1 VWALADVLDGEP
13 RVSKKAFIVGLAGPS
28 GTGKSTIAEY
38 VASHL
43 NGRTVSMERYSL
55 SANGLP
61 LEERARLNYDEPDVI
76 DVQLLEKDILKY
88 ISGRDIESPI
98 YDFANHLRV
107 LELREHIAAGSLL
120 IVEGIL
126 ALHFVELRSHYDL
139 SIYLEAPDEI
149 CFRRRQVRDITE
161 RQRSAELV
169 RWQYENTVVPATRLY
184 VEPSKRFADLVI
196 DTSRDLAIVE
206 KCVEE
211 AIEGR
216 RAHAATM

>member
-1 VWALADVLDGEP
+1 VY
-13 RVSKKAFIVGLAGPS
+13 KKAFIVGLAGPS

-196 DTSRDLAIVE
+196 DTTCDLAIVE
-206 KCVEE
+206 KRVEQ
-211 AIEGR
+211 AIERR

>member
-1 VWALADVLDGEP
+1 MP
-13 RVSKKAFIVGLAGPS
+13 KKAFVVGLGGAS
-28 GTGKSTIAEY
+28 GTGKSTAAKY

-43 NGRTVSMERYSL
+43 NGRALSMERYSL

-76 DVQLLEKDILKY
+76 DVKLMESDILKF
-88 ISGRDIESPI
+88 ISGRDIEAPI
-98 YDFANHLRV
+98 YDFTNHLRV
-107 LELREHIAAGSLL
+107 LELSEHIAAGSVL

-139 SIYLEAPDEI
+139 AIYLEAPEET

-169 RWQYENTVVPATRLY
+169 RWQYENTVLPATRLY
-184 VEPSKRFADLVI
+184 VQPSKRFADVVI
-196 DTSRDLAIVE
+196 DASADLATVE
-206 KCVEE
+206 KQVQD
-211 AIEGR
+211 AIEQR
-216 RAHAATM
+216 RTPATTV

>member
-1 VWALADVLDGEP
+1 VF
-13 RVSKKAFIVGLAGPS
+13 KKALIVGLAGPS
-28 GTGKSTIAEY
+28 GTGKSTVAKY

-76 DVQLLEKDILKY
+76 DVQLLEKDIVKY
-88 ISGRDIESPI
+88 ISGHDIESPI

-107 LELREHIAAGSLL
+107 HEFSEHIAAGPLL

-139 SIYLEAPDEI
+139 SIYLDAPVET

-184 VEPSKRFADLVI
+184 VHPSKRFADVVI
-196 DTSRDLAIVE
+196 DTSTELATVE
-206 KCVEE
+206 KRVEA
-211 AIEGR
+211 AIEQR
-216 RAHAATM
+216 RARAAAM

>member
-1 VWALADVLDGEP
+1 MCFHRELSVF
-13 RVSKKAFIVGLAGPS
+13 KKTFIVGLAGPS
-28 GTGKSTIAEY
+28 GTGKSTVAKY

-43 NGRTVSMERYSL
+43 SGRTVSMERYSL
-55 SANGLP
+55 SADGLP

-76 DVQLLEKDILKY
+76 DVKLMESDILKY
-88 ISGRDIESPI
+88 ISGRDIEAPV

-107 LELREHIAAGSLL
+107 LELSEHIAAGPLL

-126 ALHFVELRSHYDL
+126 ALHFFELRSHYDL

-161 RQRSAELV
+161 RQRSTELV

-184 VEPSKRFADLVI
+184 VQPSKRFADVVI
-196 DTSRDLAIVE
+196 DTSADLATVE
-206 KCVEE
+206 RHVEE
-211 AIEGR
+211 AIEQR
-216 RAHAATM
+216 RMLAAAR

>member
-1 VWALADVLDGEP
+1 VL
-13 RVSKKAFIVGLAGPS
+13 KKALIVGLAGPS
-28 GTGKSTIAEY
+28 GTGKSTVAKY

-76 DVQLLEKDILKY
+76 DVQLLEKDIVKY
-88 ISGRDIESPI
+88 ISGHDIESPI

-107 LELREHIAAGSLL
+107 HEFSEHIAAGPLL

-139 SIYLEAPDEI
+139 SIYLDAPDET

-184 VEPSKRFADLVI
+184 VQPSKRFADVVI
-196 DTSRDLAIVE
+196 DTSTELATVE
-206 KCVEE
+206 KRVEA
-211 AIEGR
+211 AIEQR
-216 RAHAATM
+216 RARAAAR